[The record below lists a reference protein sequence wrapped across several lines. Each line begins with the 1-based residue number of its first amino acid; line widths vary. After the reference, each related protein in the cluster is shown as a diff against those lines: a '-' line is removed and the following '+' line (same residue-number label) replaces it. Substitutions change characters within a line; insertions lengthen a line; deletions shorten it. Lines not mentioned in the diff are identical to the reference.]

1 MCYFLSIQNGETN
14 LENIFFLND
23 ISLNRHDHVI
33 VDQHQSTIH
42 NIILLIE
49 MEKKNDLVCM
59 WKAF

>member
-1 MCYFLSIQNGETN
+1 MCYFLSIQIGETN
-14 LENIFFLND
+14 IWKKKILND

-33 VDQHQSTIH
+33 VDQHQSTIQ